1 MDLRPRRFADTLV
14 LAPVGRIDHAS
25 AEGLKEALAPY
36 LGRCAAGQ
44 DQLVLDLSGVDYISS
59 AGLRVLM
66 LARKQAKAQ
75 GGTLV
80 VAALSPIVQEIF
92 EIGRFTVVFEV
103 FPSTREAL
111 ARVSPAALAAFDGTS
126 A

>member
-1 MDLRPRRFADTLV
+1 MDLQPRRFADTVV
-14 LAPVGRIDHAS
+14 LAPAGRIDHAS
-25 AEGLKEALAPY
+25 AESLKEALAPY
-36 LGRCAAGQ
+36 LERCAAGQ

-80 VAALSPIVQEIF
+80 VAALSPIVREIF
-92 EIGRFTVVFEV
+92 EISRFTVVFEV
-103 FPSTREAL
+103 FPSPREAL
-111 ARVSPAALAAFDGTS
+111 ARVSPAALAAFDEAS

>member
-1 MDLRPRRFADTLV
+1 MDLSLTRFADTVV
-14 LAPVGRIDHAS
+14 LAPAGRIDHGS
-25 AEGLKEALAPY
+25 AEGFKDALRPH
-36 LGRCAAGQ
+36 LERCAAGQ

-80 VAALSPIVQEIF
+80 VAGLTPVVKEIF
-92 EIGRFTVVFEV
+92 EISRFTVVFEV
-103 FPSTREAL
+103 FPSVRDAL
-111 ARVSPAALAAFDGTS
+111 ARISPTAAAAFD
-126 A
+126 AA

>member
-1 MDLRPRRFADTLV
+1 MDLPLRRFADTVV
-14 LAPVGRIDHAS
+14 LAPAARIDHGS
-25 AEGLKEALAPY
+25 AESFKDALRPH
-36 LGRCAAGQ
+36 LGRCATAQ

-80 VAALSPIVQEIF
+80 VAGLTPVVKEIF
-92 EIGRFTVVFEV
+92 EISRFSVVFEI
-103 FPSTREAL
+103 FPSVREAL
-111 ARVSPAALAAFDGTS
+111 ARISPAALTAFEAA
-126 A
+126 

>member
-1 MDLRPRRFADTLV
+1 MDLPLKRFADTVV
-14 LAPVGRIDHAS
+14 LAPAGRIDHGS
-25 AEGLKEALAPY
+25 AESFKDALRPHM
-36 LGRCAAGQ
+36 LRCAAGQ

-66 LARKQAKAQ
+66 LARKQAKVQ

-80 VAALSPIVQEIF
+80 VAGLQPVVREIF
-92 EIGRFTVVFEV
+92 EISRFTVVFEV
-103 FPSTREAL
+103 FPSARDAL
-111 ARVSPAALAAFDGTS
+111 ARISPSAAAAFDGAS

>member
-1 MDLRPRRFADTLV
+1 MDLPLKRFADTVV
-14 LAPVGRIDHAS
+14 LAPAGRIDHGS
-25 AEGLKEALAPY
+25 AESFKDALRPH
-36 LGRCAAGQ
+36 LGRCASGQ

-80 VAALSPIVQEIF
+80 VAGLLPVVKEIF
-92 EIGRFTVVFEV
+92 EISRFTVVFQIFATV
-103 FPSTREAL
+103 REAL
-111 ARVSPAALAAFDGTS
+111 AHVSPAALTAFDT

>member
-1 MDLRPRRFADTLV
+1 MDLPLKRFADTVV
-14 LAPVGRIDHAS
+14 LAPAGRIDHGS
-25 AEGLKEALAPY
+25 AEAFKDALRPH
-36 LGRCAAGQ
+36 LERCATAR

-80 VAALSPIVQEIF
+80 VAGLGPVVKEIF
-92 EIGRFTVVFEV
+92 EISRFTAVFDI
-103 FPSTREAL
+103 FPTVREAL
-111 ARVSPAALAAFDGTS
+111 VRISPAALAAYD
-126 A
+126 AA

>member
-1 MDLRPRRFADTLV
+1 MPMDLSQKRFADTVV
-14 LAPVGRIDHAS
+14 LAPAGRIDQGSSEDFKS
-25 AEGLKEALAPY
+25 ALRPHLE
-36 LGRCAAGQ
+36 RCAAGL

-80 VAALSPIVQEIF
+80 VAGLESVVREIF
-92 EIGRFTVVFEV
+92 EISRFTLVFDIFATV
-103 FPSTREAL
+103 REAL
-111 ARVSPAALAAFDGTS
+111 ARISPAAFAAFDAT
-126 A
+126 

>member
-1 MDLRPRRFADTLV
+1 MDLLPRRFADTLV
-14 LAPVGRIDHAS
+14 LAPAGRIDHAS
-25 AEGLKEALAPY
+25 AESLKEALAPY

-80 VAALSPIVQEIF
+80 VAALSPVVREIF
-92 EIGRFTVVFEV
+92 EISRFTVVFEV
-103 FPSTREAL
+103 FPSAREAL
-111 ARVSPAALAAFDGTS
+111 ARVSTAALAAFDRAS

>member
-1 MDLRPRRFADTLV
+1 MDLPLRRFADTVV
-14 LAPVGRIDHAS
+14 LAPAGRIDHGS
-25 AEGLKEALAPY
+25 AEGFKDALRRH
-36 LGRCAAGQ
+36 LERCAAGQ

-80 VAALSPIVQEIF
+80 VTGLTPVVKEIF
-92 EIGRFTVVFEV
+92 EISRFTVVFEV
-103 FPSTREAL
+103 FPSVRDAL
-111 ARVSPAALAAFDGTS
+111 ARISPTAAAAFD
-126 A
+126 AA